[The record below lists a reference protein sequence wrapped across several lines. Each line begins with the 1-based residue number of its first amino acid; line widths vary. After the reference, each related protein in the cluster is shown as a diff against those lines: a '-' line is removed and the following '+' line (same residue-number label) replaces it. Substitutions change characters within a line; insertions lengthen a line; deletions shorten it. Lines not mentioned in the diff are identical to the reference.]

1 MIKLTV
7 DFSSVATE
15 ARDNRIPSV
24 HWEKITVSLEFYI
37 QQIFFKSEGE
47 IKTFPWER
55 SKMQGRRMIKESN
68 YYVSKSP
75 QTLTV

>member
-7 DFSSVATE
+7 DFSSVARE

-37 QQIFFKSEGE
+37 QNIFQEWGWNKDISMR
-47 IKTFPWER
+47 K
-55 SKMQGRRMIKESN
+55 
-68 YYVSKSP
+68 V
-75 QTLTV
+75 